1 MNLAPAQ
8 KASEYAHMVVNCL
21 SEAPKPCTSA
31 RLRPAASGPT
41 SESAK
46 ILRTD
51 PWRLNAVTTLM
62 ACTASEST
70 SPERSSSLVDALF
83 CCDPCLNSNTEPATR
98 NGKTAV
104 STSARRHDARYA

>member
-51 PWRLNAVTTLM
+51 PWKKKRETTHDQWQPLGGMLN
-62 ACTASEST
+62 
-70 SPERSSSLVDALF
+70 ERK
-83 CCDPCLNSNTEPATR
+83 C
-98 NGKTAV
+98 KTAR
-104 STSARRHDARYA
+104 AGRPGG